1 MEPLRINWGGYMEQ
15 DTPLLVLEN
24 LSIGYNAVLASG
36 INASIHAGEV
46 IAVLGPSGIGKTT
59 LVRTIAGLVEPI
71 DGRVEL
77 RVDKR
82 GGLGYIPQKL
92 GLVRHASVYHNVN
105 LGARA
110 SLPVLKGGS
119 DERKKRV
126 NSALSAL
133 GIEEKTTEPVRRLS
147 GGQLRRVATARA
159 LAQRPSL
166 LLADEFLS
174 ELDHNT
180 VDVVIA
186 AVKELLDAGTSII
199 MVEHHEENVTLL
211 ATRVWIIEDEK
222 LHDFSIDE
230 WKTIQVGHLPGGE
243 EE

>member
-1 MEPLRINWGGYMEQ
+1 MGQ
-15 DTPLLVLEN
+15 DRPLLILEN
-24 LSIGYNAVLASG
+24 LSIGYNAVLASE
-36 INASIHAGEV
+36 ISASINAGEV
-46 IAVLGPSGIGKTT
+46 IAVLGPSGVGKTT
-59 LVRTIAGLVEPI
+59 LVRTIAGLIEPI
-71 DGRVEL
+71 GGRVDL
-77 RVDKR
+77 HVDRR

-110 SLPVLKGGS
+110 SLPVLQGDS
-119 DERKKRV
+119 MERKKRV
-126 NSALSAL
+126 NSALIAL
-133 GIEEKTTEPVRRLS
+133 GIEEKTAEPVRRLS

-180 VDVVIA
+180 VDVVVA
-186 AVKELLDAGTSII
+186 AVKEMLDAGTSMV
-199 MVEHHEENVTLL
+199 MVEHHEENVALL
-211 ATRVWIIEDEK
+211 ATRGWLIEDEK
-222 LHDFSIDE
+222 FYDFSIDE
-230 WKTIQVGHLPGGE
+230 WRERVGE

>member
-1 MEPLRINWGGYMEQ
+1 MGQ
-15 DTPLLVLEN
+15 DRPLLVLEN
-24 LSIGYNAVLASG
+24 LSIGYNAVLASE
-36 INASIHAGEV
+36 ISASINAGEV
-46 IAVLGPSGIGKTT
+46 IAVLGPSGVGKTT
-59 LVRTIAGLVEPI
+59 LVRTIAGLIEPI
-71 DGRVEL
+71 GGRVDL
-77 RVDKR
+77 HVDRR

-110 SLPVLKGGS
+110 SLPVLQGDS
-119 DERKKRV
+119 MERKKRV
-126 NSALSAL
+126 NSALTAL
-133 GIEEKTTEPVRRLS
+133 GIEEKTAEPVRRLS

-180 VDVVIA
+180 VDVVVA
-186 AVKELLDAGTSII
+186 AVKEMLDAGTSMV
-199 MVEHHEENVTLL
+199 MVEHHEENVALL
-211 ATRVWIIEDEK
+211 ATRVWLIEDEK
-222 LHDFSIDE
+222 FYDFSIDE
-230 WKTIQVGHLPGGE
+230 WRERVGE

>member
-1 MEPLRINWGGYMEQ
+1 MLASEISARIN
-15 DTPLLVLEN
+15 
-24 LSIGYNAVLASG
+24 
-36 INASIHAGEV
+36 AGEV
-46 IAVLGPSGIGKTT
+46 IAVLGPSGVGKTT
-59 LVRTIAGLVEPI
+59 LVRTIAGLIEPI
-71 DGRVEL
+71 GGRVEL
-77 RVDKR
+77 HVDKR

-110 SLPVLKGGS
+110 SLPVLQGDS
-119 DERKKRV
+119 MERKKRV
-126 NSALSAL
+126 NSALIAL

-186 AVKELLDAGTSII
+186 AVKEMLDAGTSMV
-199 MVEHHEENVTLL
+199 MVEHHEENVALL
-211 ATRVWIIEDEK
+211 ATRVWLIEDEK
-222 LHDFSIDE
+222 FYDFSIDE
-230 WKTIQVGHLPGGE
+230 WRERVGE

>member
-1 MEPLRINWGGYMEQ
+1 
-15 DTPLLVLEN
+15 LVLEN
-24 LSIGYNAVLASG
+24 LSIGYNAVLASEISAR
-36 INASIHAGEV
+36 INAGEV
-46 IAVLGPSGIGKTT
+46 IAVLGPSGVGKTT

-71 DGRVEL
+71 GGRVEL
-77 RVDKR
+77 HVDRR
-82 GGLGYIPQKL
+82 GGLGYIPQRL

-110 SLPVLKGGS
+110 SLPVLQGGS
-119 DERKKRV
+119 EERKKRV
-126 NSALSAL
+126 NSALIAL

-186 AVKELLDAGTSII
+186 AVKEMLDAGTSMV
-199 MVEHHEENVTLL
+199 MVEHHEENVALL
-211 ATRVWIIEDEK
+211 ATRVWLIEDEK
-222 LHDFSIDE
+222 FYDFSIDE
-230 WKTIQVGHLPGGE
+230 WRERVGE

>member
-1 MEPLRINWGGYMEQ
+1 MGQER
-15 DTPLLVLEN
+15 PLLVLEN
-24 LSIGYNAVLASG
+24 LSIGYNAVLASDISAR
-36 INASIHAGEV
+36 INSGAV
-46 IAVLGPSGIGKTT
+46 IAVLGPSGVGKTT

-71 DGRVEL
+71 DGRVDL
-77 RVDKR
+77 HVDRR

-110 SLPVLKGGS
+110 SLPVLQGDS
-119 DERKKRV
+119 MERKKRV
-126 NSALSAL
+126 NSALIAL
-133 GIEEKTTEPVRRLS
+133 GIEEKTAEPVRRLS

-186 AVKELLDAGTSII
+186 AVKEMLDAGTSMV
-199 MVEHHEENVTLL
+199 MVEHHEENVALL
-211 ATRVWIIEDEK
+211 ATRVWLIEDEK
-222 LHDFSIDE
+222 FYDFSIDE
-230 WKTIQVGHLPGGE
+230 WRERVGE

>member
-1 MEPLRINWGGYMEQ
+1 MHE
-15 DTPLLVLEN
+15 DTPLLVLDN
-24 LSIGYNAVLASG
+24 LSIGYNVALVSRITAEIYS
-36 INASIHAGEV
+36 GEV
-46 IAVLGPSGIGKTT
+46 IAILGPSGIGKTT

-71 DGRVEL
+71 GGEVQLNVE
-77 RVDKR
+77 KR

-110 SLPVLKGGS
+110 SLPVFRGHL

-126 NSALSAL
+126 HSALVAL

-159 LAQRPSL
+159 LAQRPKL

-180 VDVVIA
+180 VDIVID
-186 AVKELLDAGTSII
+186 AVKELLDSGTSIV
-199 MVEHHEENVTLL
+199 MVEHHEENVELL
-211 ATRVWIIEDEK
+211 ATRVWLIENETLFDY
-222 LHDFSIDE
+222 SIEE
-230 WKTIQVGHLPGGE
+230 WRSRESE

>member
-1 MEPLRINWGGYMEQ
+1 MGQ
-15 DTPLLVLEN
+15 DRPLLILEN
-24 LSIGYNAVLASG
+24 LSIGYNAVLASE
-36 INASIHAGEV
+36 ISASINAGEV
-46 IAVLGPSGIGKTT
+46 IAVLGPSGVGKTT
-59 LVRTIAGLVEPI
+59 LVRTIAGLIEPI
-71 DGRVEL
+71 GGRVDL
-77 RVDKR
+77 HVDRR

-110 SLPVLKGGS
+110 SLPVLQGDS
-119 DERKKRV
+119 MERKKRV
-126 NSALSAL
+126 NSALIAL
-133 GIEEKTTEPVRRLS
+133 GIEEKTAEPVRRLS

-186 AVKELLDAGTSII
+186 AVKEMLDAGTAMI
-199 MVEHHEENVTLL
+199 MVEHHEENVALL
-211 ATRVWIIEDEK
+211 ATRVWLIEDEK
-222 LHDFSIDE
+222 FYDFSIDE
-230 WKTIQVGHLPGGE
+230 WRERVGE

>member
-1 MEPLRINWGGYMEQ
+1 MGQ
-15 DTPLLVLEN
+15 DRPLLVLEN
-24 LSIGYNAVLASG
+24 LSIGYNAVLASEISAR
-36 INASIHAGEV
+36 INSGEV
-46 IAVLGPSGIGKTT
+46 IAVLGPSGVGKTT
-59 LVRTIAGLVEPI
+59 LVRTIAGLIEPI
-71 DGRVEL
+71 GGRVDL
-77 RVDKR
+77 HVDRR

-110 SLPVLKGGS
+110 SLPVLQGDS
-119 DERKKRV
+119 MERKKRV
-126 NSALSAL
+126 NSALIAL
-133 GIEEKTTEPVRRLS
+133 GIEEKTAEPVRRLS

-186 AVKELLDAGTSII
+186 AVKEMLDAGTSMV
-199 MVEHHEENVTLL
+199 MVEHHEENVALL
-211 ATRVWIIEDEK
+211 ATRVWLIEDEK
-222 LHDFSIDE
+222 FYDFSIDE
-230 WKTIQVGHLPGGE
+230 WRERVGE

>member
-1 MEPLRINWGGYMEQ
+1 MGQ
-15 DTPLLVLEN
+15 DRPLLVLEN
-24 LSIGYNAVLASG
+24 LSIGYNAVLASEISAK
-36 INASIHAGEV
+36 INAGEV
-46 IAVLGPSGIGKTT
+46 IAVLGPSGVGKTT
-59 LVRTIAGLVEPI
+59 LVRTIAGLIEPI
-71 DGRVEL
+71 GGRVDL
-77 RVDKR
+77 HVDRR

-110 SLPVLKGGS
+110 SLPVLQGGS
-119 DERKKRV
+119 EERKKRV
-126 NSALSAL
+126 NSALIAL

-186 AVKELLDAGTSII
+186 AVKEMLDAGTSMV
-199 MVEHHEENVTLL
+199 MVEHHEENVALL
-211 ATRVWIIEDEK
+211 ATRVWLIEDEK
-222 LHDFSIDE
+222 FYDFSIDE
-230 WKTIQVGHLPGGE
+230 WRERVGE

>member
-1 MEPLRINWGGYMEQ
+1 MGQ
-15 DTPLLVLEN
+15 DRPLLVLEN
-24 LSIGYNAVLASG
+24 LSIGYNAVLASDISAR
-36 INASIHAGEV
+36 INSGEV
-46 IAVLGPSGIGKTT
+46 IAVLGPSGVGKTT
-59 LVRTIAGLVEPI
+59 LVRTIAGLIEPI
-71 DGRVEL
+71 GGRVEL
-77 RVDKR
+77 HVDRR

-110 SLPVLKGGS
+110 SLPVLQGDS
-119 DERKKRV
+119 EERKKRV
-126 NSALSAL
+126 NSALIAL

-186 AVKELLDAGTSII
+186 AVKEMLDAGTSMV
-199 MVEHHEENVTLL
+199 MVEHHEENVALL
-211 ATRVWIIEDEK
+211 ATRVWLIEDEK
-222 LHDFSIDE
+222 FYDFSIDE
-230 WKTIQVGHLPGGE
+230 WRERVGE

>member
-1 MEPLRINWGGYMEQ
+1 MGQ
-15 DTPLLVLEN
+15 DRPLLILEN
-24 LSIGYNAVLASG
+24 LSIGYNAVLASEISAR
-36 INASIHAGEV
+36 INSGEV
-46 IAVLGPSGIGKTT
+46 IAVLGPSGVGKTT
-59 LVRTIAGLVEPI
+59 LVRTIAGLIEPI
-71 DGRVEL
+71 GGRVDL
-77 RVDKR
+77 HVDRR

-110 SLPVLKGGS
+110 SLPVLQGDS
-119 DERKKRV
+119 MERKKRV
-126 NSALSAL
+126 NSALIAL
-133 GIEEKTTEPVRRLS
+133 GIEEKTAEPVRRLS

-180 VDVVIA
+180 VDVVVA
-186 AVKELLDAGTSII
+186 AVKEMLDAGTSMV
-199 MVEHHEENVTLL
+199 MVEHHEENVALL
-211 ATRVWIIEDEK
+211 ATRVWLIEDEK
-222 LHDFSIDE
+222 FYDFSIDE
-230 WKTIQVGHLPGGE
+230 WRERVGE

>member
-1 MEPLRINWGGYMEQ
+1 MGQ
-15 DTPLLVLEN
+15 DRPLLVLEN
-24 LSIGYNAVLASG
+24 LSIGYNAVLASQISAR
-36 INASIHAGEV
+36 INSGEV
-46 IAVLGPSGIGKTT
+46 IAVLGPSGVGKTT
-59 LVRTIAGLVEPI
+59 LVRTIAGLIEPI
-71 DGRVEL
+71 GGRVDL
-77 RVDKR
+77 HVDRR

-110 SLPVLKGGS
+110 SLPVLQGDS
-119 DERKKRV
+119 MERKKRV
-126 NSALSAL
+126 NSALIAL
-133 GIEEKTTEPVRRLS
+133 GIEEKTAEPVRRLS

-186 AVKELLDAGTSII
+186 AVKEMLDAGTSMV
-199 MVEHHEENVTLL
+199 MVEHHEENVALL
-211 ATRVWIIEDEK
+211 ATRVWLIEDEK
-222 LHDFSIDE
+222 FYDFSIDE
-230 WKTIQVGHLPGGE
+230 WRERVGE

>member
-1 MEPLRINWGGYMEQ
+1 MGQ
-15 DTPLLVLEN
+15 DRPLLVLEN
-24 LSIGYNAVLASG
+24 LSIGYNAVLASEISAR
-36 INASIHAGEV
+36 INAGEV
-46 IAVLGPSGIGKTT
+46 IAVLGPSGVGKTT
-59 LVRTIAGLVEPI
+59 LVRTIAGLIEPI
-71 DGRVEL
+71 GGRVDL
-77 RVDKR
+77 HVDRR

-110 SLPVLKGGS
+110 SLPVLQGDS
-119 DERKKRV
+119 EERKKRV
-126 NSALSAL
+126 NSALIAL
-133 GIEEKTTEPVRRLS
+133 GIEEKTAEPVRRLS

-186 AVKELLDAGTSII
+186 AVKEMLDAGTSMV
-199 MVEHHEENVTLL
+199 MVEHHEENVALL
-211 ATRVWIIEDEK
+211 ATRVWLIEDEK
-222 LHDFSIDE
+222 FYDFSIDE
-230 WKTIQVGHLPGGE
+230 WRERVGE

>member
-1 MEPLRINWGGYMEQ
+1 MGQER
-15 DTPLLVLEN
+15 PLLVLEN
-24 LSIGYNAVLASG
+24 LSIGYNAVLASEISAR
-36 INASIHAGEV
+36 INSGEV
-46 IAVLGPSGIGKTT
+46 IAVLGPSGVGKTT
-59 LVRTIAGLVEPI
+59 LVRTIAGLIEPI
-71 DGRVEL
+71 DGRVDL
-77 RVDKR
+77 HVDRR

-110 SLPVLKGGS
+110 SLPVLQGDS
-119 DERKKRV
+119 MERKKRV
-126 NSALSAL
+126 NSALIAL
-133 GIEEKTTEPVRRLS
+133 GIEEKTAEPVRRLS

-186 AVKELLDAGTSII
+186 AVKEMLDAGTSMV
-199 MVEHHEENVTLL
+199 MVEHHEENVALL
-211 ATRVWIIEDEK
+211 ATRVWLIEDEK
-222 LHDFSIDE
+222 FYDFSIDE
-230 WKTIQVGHLPGGE
+230 WRERVGE

>member
-1 MEPLRINWGGYMEQ
+1 MGQ
-15 DTPLLVLEN
+15 DRPLLVLEN
-24 LSIGYNAVLASG
+24 LSIGYNAVLASDISAR
-36 INASIHAGEV
+36 INSGEV
-46 IAVLGPSGIGKTT
+46 IAVLGPSGVGKTT
-59 LVRTIAGLVEPI
+59 LVRTIAGLIEPI
-71 DGRVEL
+71 DGRVDL
-77 RVDKR
+77 HVDRR

-110 SLPVLKGGS
+110 SLPVLQGDS
-119 DERKKRV
+119 MERKKRV
-126 NSALSAL
+126 NSALIAL
-133 GIEEKTTEPVRRLS
+133 GIEEKTAEPVRRLS

-186 AVKELLDAGTSII
+186 AVKEMLDAGTSMI
-199 MVEHHEENVTLL
+199 MVEHHEENVALL
-211 ATRVWIIEDEK
+211 ATRVWLIEDEK
-222 LHDFSIDE
+222 FYDFSIDE
-230 WKTIQVGHLPGGE
+230 WRERVGDE
-243 EE
+243 E

>member
-1 MEPLRINWGGYMEQ
+1 MGQ
-15 DTPLLVLEN
+15 DRPLLVLEN
-24 LSIGYNAVLASG
+24 LSIGYNAILASE
-36 INASIHAGEV
+36 ISASINAGEV
-46 IAVLGPSGIGKTT
+46 IAVLGPSGVGKTT
-59 LVRTIAGLVEPI
+59 LVRTIAGLIEPI
-71 DGRVEL
+71 GGRVDL
-77 RVDKR
+77 HVDRR

-110 SLPVLKGGS
+110 SLPVLQGDS
-119 DERKKRV
+119 MERKKRV
-126 NSALSAL
+126 NSALIAL
-133 GIEEKTTEPVRRLS
+133 GIEEKTAEPVRRLS

-186 AVKELLDAGTSII
+186 AVKEMLDAGTSMV
-199 MVEHHEENVTLL
+199 MVEHHEENVALL
-211 ATRVWIIEDEK
+211 ATRVWLIEDEK
-222 LHDFSIDE
+222 FYDFSIDE
-230 WKTIQVGHLPGGE
+230 WRERVGE

>member
-1 MEPLRINWGGYMEQ
+1 MGQ
-15 DTPLLVLEN
+15 DRPLLILEN
-24 LSIGYNAVLASG
+24 LSFGYNAVLASE
-36 INASIHAGEV
+36 ISASINAGEV
-46 IAVLGPSGIGKTT
+46 IAVLGPSGVGKTT
-59 LVRTIAGLVEPI
+59 LVRTIAGLIEPI
-71 DGRVEL
+71 GGRVDL
-77 RVDKR
+77 HVDRR

-110 SLPVLKGGS
+110 SLPVLQGDS
-119 DERKKRV
+119 MERKKRV
-126 NSALSAL
+126 NSALIAL
-133 GIEEKTTEPVRRLS
+133 GIEEKTAEPVRRLS

-186 AVKELLDAGTSII
+186 AVKEMLDAGTSMV
-199 MVEHHEENVTLL
+199 MVEHHEENVALL
-211 ATRVWIIEDEK
+211 ATRVWLIEDEK
-222 LHDFSIDE
+222 FYDFSIDE
-230 WKTIQVGHLPGGE
+230 WRERVGE

>member
-1 MEPLRINWGGYMEQ
+1 MKQ

-24 LSIGYNAVLASG
+24 LSIGYNAVLASE

-71 DGRVEL
+71 DGKVEL
-77 RVDKR
+77 HVDKR

-110 SLPVLKGGS
+110 SLPVLNGGS
-119 DERKKRV
+119 EERKKRV
-126 NSALSAL
+126 NSALVAL

-159 LAQRPSL
+159 LAQQPSL

-180 VDVVIA
+180 VDVVVA
-186 AVKELLDAGTSII
+186 AVKNLLDAGTAMI
-199 MVEHHEENVTLL
+199 MVEHHEENVSLL
-211 ATRVWIIEDEK
+211 ATRVWVIEDEK
-222 LHDFSIDE
+222 FHDFSIDE
-230 WKTIQVGHLPGGE
+230 WKAKTPLVIDEARFGGE

>member
-1 MEPLRINWGGYMEQ
+1 MVQ
-15 DTPLLVLEN
+15 DRPLLVLEN
-24 LSIGYNAVLASG
+24 LSIGYNAVLASEISAR
-36 INASIHAGEV
+36 INSGEV
-46 IAVLGPSGIGKTT
+46 IAVLGPSGVGKTT
-59 LVRTIAGLVEPI
+59 LVRTIAGLIEPI
-71 DGRVEL
+71 GGRVDL
-77 RVDKR
+77 HVDRR

-110 SLPVLKGGS
+110 SLPVLQGDS
-119 DERKKRV
+119 MERKKRV
-126 NSALSAL
+126 NSALIAL
-133 GIEEKTTEPVRRLS
+133 GIEEKTAEPVRRLS

-186 AVKELLDAGTSII
+186 AVKEMLDAGTSMI
-199 MVEHHEENVTLL
+199 MVEHHEENVALL
-211 ATRVWIIEDEK
+211 ATRVWLIEDEK
-222 LHDFSIDE
+222 FYDFSIDE
-230 WKTIQVGHLPGGE
+230 WRERVGE

>member
-1 MEPLRINWGGYMEQ
+1 MGQ
-15 DTPLLVLEN
+15 DRPLLVLEN
-24 LSIGYNAVLASG
+24 LSIGYNAVLASDISAR
-36 INASIHAGEV
+36 INSGEV
-46 IAVLGPSGIGKTT
+46 IAVLGPSGVGKTT

-71 DGRVEL
+71 DGRVHL
-77 RVDKR
+77 HVDRR

-110 SLPVLKGGS
+110 SLPVLQGDS
-119 DERKKRV
+119 MERKKRV
-126 NSALSAL
+126 NSALIAL
-133 GIEEKTTEPVRRLS
+133 GIEEKTAEPVRRLS

-180 VDVVIA
+180 VDVVVA
-186 AVKELLDAGTSII
+186 AVKEMLDAGTSMV
-199 MVEHHEENVTLL
+199 MVEHHEENVALL
-211 ATRVWIIEDEK
+211 ATRVWLIEDEK
-222 LHDFSIDE
+222 FYDFSIDE
-230 WKTIQVGHLPGGE
+230 WRERVGE

>member
-1 MEPLRINWGGYMEQ
+1 MVQGGCVGQ
-15 DTPLLVLEN
+15 DRPLLVLEN
-24 LSIGYNAVLASG
+24 LSIGYNAVLASEISAR
-36 INASIHAGEV
+36 INAGEV
-46 IAVLGPSGIGKTT
+46 IAVLGPSGVGKTT
-59 LVRTIAGLVEPI
+59 LVRTIAGLIEPI
-71 DGRVEL
+71 GGRVDL
-77 RVDKR
+77 HVDRR

-110 SLPVLKGGS
+110 SLPVLQGGS
-119 DERKKRV
+119 EERKKRV
-126 NSALSAL
+126 NSALIAL

-186 AVKELLDAGTSII
+186 AVKEMLDAGTSMV
-199 MVEHHEENVTLL
+199 MVEHHEENVALL
-211 ATRVWIIEDEK
+211 ATRVWLIEDEK
-222 LHDFSIDE
+222 FYDFSIDE
-230 WKTIQVGHLPGGE
+230 WRERVGE

>member
-1 MEPLRINWGGYMEQ
+1 MGQ
-15 DTPLLVLEN
+15 DRPLLVLEN
-24 LSIGYNAVLASG
+24 LSIGYNAVLASEISAR
-36 INASIHAGEV
+36 INSGEV
-46 IAVLGPSGIGKTT
+46 IAVLGPSGVGKTT
-59 LVRTIAGLVEPI
+59 LVRTIAGLIEPI
-71 DGRVEL
+71 GGRVDL
-77 RVDKR
+77 HVDRR

-110 SLPVLKGGS
+110 SLPVLQGDS
-119 DERKKRV
+119 MERKKRV
-126 NSALSAL
+126 NSALIAL
-133 GIEEKTTEPVRRLS
+133 GIEEKTAEPVRRLS

-180 VDVVIA
+180 VDVVVA
-186 AVKELLDAGTSII
+186 AVKEMLDAGTSMV
-199 MVEHHEENVTLL
+199 MVEHHEENVALL
-211 ATRVWIIEDEK
+211 ATRVWLIEDEK
-222 LHDFSIDE
+222 FYDFSIDE
-230 WKTIQVGHLPGGE
+230 WRERVGE